1 MVELGKEYFESPY
14 YFFLKEKGDKISVY
28 YSVSDTITESR
39 KNDDVIEIEKTA
51 LEDIQ
56 KLINK
61 VLKSGKKISKEQIH
75 SLLDSK
81 SVKKSKEDGEIEEL
95 VDPDGSIISSSIP
108 ILNQRNLAKKTMD
121 QTVRMTKSNQFPF
134 IRIYYGEGEE
144 KGKNV
149 VSEEDSTC
157 PEHVSPSGKVTNMCP
172 DDDDYEINYGKNA
185 VNEVDQSES
194 FGFEETEYA
203 PTYDVAN
210 KILKK
215 ELEVDDPIER
225 DVRLKRF
232 GFDRKLDKELKQ
244 EKKVGKCKNCF
255 TKRRLAEL
263 EKEKMDRILDEIIL
277 SKKNKDKEVVRKTKE
292 NDDDKSP
299 ISKILIRNIEAIKR
313 LADKENISIEKLIK
327 HLKQGE

>member
-1 MVELGKEYFESPY
+1 
-14 YFFLKEKGDKISVY
+14 
-28 YSVSDTITESR
+28 
-39 KNDDVIEIEKTA
+39 
-51 LEDIQ
+51 
-56 KLINK
+56 
-61 VLKSGKKISKEQIH
+61 
-75 SLLDSK
+75 
-81 SVKKSKEDGEIEEL
+81 
-95 VDPDGSIISSSIP
+95 
-108 ILNQRNLAKKTMD
+108 
-121 QTVRMTKSNQFPF
+121 MTKSNQFPF

-144 KGKNV
+144 KGNNV
-149 VSEEDSTC
+149 
-157 PEHVSPSGKVTNMCP
+157 
-172 DDDDYEINYGKNA
+172 

-263 EKEKMDRILDEIIL
+263 EKEKMESLLDEIIL
-277 SKKNKDKEVVRKTKE
+277 SKKSKDKEVVKKTKE
-292 NDDDKSP
+292 PNNDKNP